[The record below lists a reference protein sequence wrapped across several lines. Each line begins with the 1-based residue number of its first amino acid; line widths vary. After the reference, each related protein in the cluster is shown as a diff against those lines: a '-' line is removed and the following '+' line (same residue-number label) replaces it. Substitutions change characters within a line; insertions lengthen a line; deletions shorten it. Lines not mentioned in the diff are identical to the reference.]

1 MTDEGRLALPEDS
14 PASDWLPQRLSEI
27 IGQAQA
33 VQRLKPLVEL
43 SRERN
48 QPLPHILLT
57 GAEGTGKRTLAA
69 VLANEM
75 GASFVTTAGPS
86 LERLADLMGTLTNL
100 AERDVLFIDE
110 VHRLPRAIEES
121 LYPALEEFSVNFVM
135 DTQRTM
141 RIPLRPFTLVGGAEK
156 GAEVRPKLRA
166 LFPVTVVLQPYSESE
181 LGAIALAFAHA
192 RGLSLTPGAGALIGR
207 SSGGSLRK
215 VRSALQ
221 LAGRPGAAEV
231 SEADASAA
239 LAILGHQVMDGAS
252 SVPAD
257 LMQLSGTEFEVCV
270 TGLLQRIGFRTEPTR
285 ATGDGGI
292 DIVAYLDRPIVGR
305 DGGIDI
311 VAYLDRPIVG
321 GRYLVQCKRFTD
333 ATPVGAP
340 MVREFYGAFVADRS
354 AVKGLFITTSN
365 FSAQAREFVQNLPI
379 ELIDGAQLKALLAEH
394 MTGTG

>member
-1 MTDEGRLALPEDS
+1 MTDEGRLAMPEDR
-14 PASDWLPQRLSEI
+14 PAPDWSPQRLSEI

-43 SRERN
+43 SREHN
-48 QPLPHILLT
+48 EPLPHILLI
-57 GAEGTGKRTLAA
+57 GAEGTGKRTLAM

-75 GASFVTTAGPS
+75 GASVVTTAGPS
-86 LERLADLMGTLTNL
+86 LQNGAELMGILTNL
-100 AERDVLFIDE
+100 AEIDVVYIDE
-110 VHRLPRAIEES
+110 IHRLPRVVEEL
-121 LYPALEEFSVNFVM
+121 LYPAMEDFSVIFVM
-135 DTQRTM
+135 DRGVNARTIH
-141 RIPLRPFTLVGGAEK
+141 IPLRPFTLVGAAEK
-156 GAEVRPKLRA
+156 VAEISPRLRS
-166 LFPVTVVLQPYSESE
+166 LFPVTVVLQPYSEPE
-181 LGAIALAFAHA
+181 LSAIALAFARA
-192 RGLSLTPGAGALIGR
+192 KGLSLTPGAAALLGR
-207 SSGGSLRK
+207 FSGGTLRK

-221 LAGRPGAAEV
+221 LAVRLGVAEV
-231 SEADASAA
+231 VTESDASAA

-270 TGLLQRIGFRTEPTR
+270 TGLLQRIGFRTELTR
-285 ATGDGGI
+285 ATG
-292 DIVAYLDRPIVGR
+292 

-354 AVKGLFITTSN
+354 AVKGLFITTSS
-365 FSAQAREFVQNLPI
+365 FSARAREFVQNLPI
-379 ELIDGAQLKALLAEH
+379 ELVDGVQLKALLAKH
-394 MTGTG
+394 MAEPS

>member
-1 MTDEGRLALPEDS
+1 MTDEARIVSRVPQPEDRPAPEWSPGRL
-14 PASDWLPQRLSEI
+14 SDI
-27 IGQAQA
+27 VGQTQA

-43 SRERN
+43 SRERG
-48 QPLPHILLT
+48 QPLPHILLV

-69 VLANEM
+69 ALANEM
-75 GASFVTTAGPS
+75 GVAFVNTAGSS
-86 LERLADLMGTLTNL
+86 LERGADLMGIVTEL

-110 VHRLPRAIEES
+110 IHRLPRVAEEL
-121 LYPALEEFSVNFVM
+121 LYPAMEDFSLNFVM
-135 DTQRTM
+135 EKGLNARTM
-141 RIPLRPFTLVGGAEK
+141 RIPLRPFTLIGSAEK
-156 GAEVRPKLRA
+156 GTELTPKLRA

-181 LGAIALAFAHA
+181 LGAIALAFGRA
-192 RGLSLTPGAGALIGR
+192 RGISLTPGAAALLGR
-207 SSGGSLRK
+207 FSGGSLRNL
-215 VRSALQ
+215 RSALQ

-239 LAILGHQVMDGAS
+239 LAILGHQVVDSAAT
-252 SVPAD
+252 VPAD

-270 TGLLQRIGFRTEPTR
+270 TGMLQRIGFRTELTR
-285 ATGDGGI
+285 MTGDGGI
-292 DIVAYLDRPIVGR
+292 DII
-305 DGGIDI
+305 
-311 VAYLDRPIVG
+311 AYLDRPIVG
-321 GRYLVQCKRFTD
+321 GRYLVQCKRFMD
-333 ATPVGAP
+333 STPVGAP

>member
-1 MTDEGRLALPEDS
+1 MPEDR
-14 PASDWLPQRLSEI
+14 PAPDWSPQRLSEI

-43 SRERN
+43 SREHN
-48 QPLPHILLT
+48 EPLPHILLI
-57 GAEGTGKRTLAA
+57 GAEGTGKRTLAM

-75 GASFVTTAGPS
+75 GASVVTTAGPS
-86 LERLADLMGTLTNL
+86 LQNGAELMGILTNL
-100 AERDVLFIDE
+100 AEIDVVYIDE
-110 VHRLPRAIEES
+110 IHRLPRVVEEL
-121 LYPALEEFSVNFVM
+121 LYPAMEDFSVIFVM
-135 DTQRTM
+135 DRGVNARTIH
-141 RIPLRPFTLVGGAEK
+141 IPLRPFTLVGAAEK
-156 GAEVRPKLRA
+156 VAEISPRLRS
-166 LFPVTVVLQPYSESE
+166 LFPVTVVLQPYSEPE
-181 LGAIALAFAHA
+181 LSAIALAFARA
-192 RGLSLTPGAGALIGR
+192 KGLSLTPGAAALLGR
-207 SSGGSLRK
+207 FSGGTLRK

-221 LAGRPGAAEV
+221 LAVRLGVAEV
-231 SEADASAA
+231 VTESDASAA
-239 LAILGHQVMDGAS
+239 LAILGRQVMDGAS

-270 TGLLQRIGFRTEPTR
+270 TGLLQRIGFRTELTR
-285 ATGDGGI
+285 ATG
-292 DIVAYLDRPIVGR
+292 

-354 AVKGLFITTSN
+354 AVKGLFITTSS

-379 ELIDGAQLKALLAEH
+379 ELVDGAQLKALLVEH
-394 MTGTG
+394 MTGLR

>member
-1 MTDEGRLALPEDS
+1 MTDEARVVSRVPQPNDR
-14 PASDWLPQRLSEI
+14 PAPDWSPQRLSDMV
-27 IGQAQA
+27 GQTQA

-43 SRERN
+43 SRERG

-57 GAEGTGKRTLAA
+57 GAEGTGKRTLAT

-75 GASFVTTAGPS
+75 GVAFVTTAGPS
-86 LERLADLMGTLTNL
+86 LERGADLMGILTEL

-110 VHRLPRAIEES
+110 IHRLPRVVEEL
-121 LYPALEEFSVNFVM
+121 LYPAMEELSINFVM
-135 DTQRTM
+135 DKGLNARTM
-141 RIPLRPFTLVGGAEK
+141 RIPLRPFTLIGAAEK
-156 GAEVRPKLRA
+156 GAEVTPKLRA
-166 LFPVTVVLQPYSESE
+166 LFPVTVVLKPYSDSE
-181 LGAIALAFAHA
+181 LGAIAHAFARA
-192 RGLSLTPGAGALIGR
+192 KGLSLTPGAAALLGR
-207 SSGGSLRK
+207 FSGGSLRK

-221 LAGRPGAAEV
+221 LAVRQGAAEV
-231 SEADASAA
+231 TETDASAA

-270 TGLLQRIGFRTEPTR
+270 TGLLQRIGFRTGLTS

-292 DIVAYLDRPIVGR
+292 DIVAH
-305 DGGIDI
+305 
-311 VAYLDRPIVG
+311 LDRPIVG

-333 ATPVGAP
+333 ATPDGAP

-354 AVKGLFITTSN
+354 AVKGLFITTSS

-394 MTGTG
+394 TTDSG